1 LQIVHQIVA
10 QYQGLQRL
18 EISLKGGERLCP
30 RLSIGAAPGASG
42 RARQLLADVRLG
54 LLAVAICT
62 AVAWLMFPYFA
73 LANLIMVYLLGV
85 IVVAMRCGRG
95 PSLLAAALG
104 VLAFDFFFVPPYLT
118 FAVSHVEYFVT
129 LSVML
134 AVGLL
139 ISTLTARLRTQA
151 DGARQR
157 EQRATALYAMS

>member
-1 LQIVHQIVA
+1 
-10 QYQGLQRL
+10 
-18 EISLKGGERLCP
+18 
-30 RLSIGAAPGASG
+30 
-42 RARQLLADVRLG
+42 
-54 LLAVAICT
+54 VAICT